1 MKKLSFINKILFLI
15 NNVFAILL
23 ILSLALPY
31 IPPTVFPTVSV
42 LSLTVPILIF
52 VNLAFVIYWLLG
64 LKKQLF
70 LSLIC
75 LFIGFNFFNS
85 LYKFKGQTIV
95 SSNKLKVMSYN
106 VRMFNIYKWIDN
118 PNLIDEM
125 TDFIKVENPDILCL
139 QEYHDSKKINFNYP
153 YKYIKI
159 TQQKQGFGQAIFSKY
174 PIVKSGSLNFKK
186 TINNAIFIDIV
197 KNEDT
202 LRVYNVHL
210 ESLKLKPSDERF
222 NKKSSEKL
230 LKRIGSTFANQ
241 QNQIDLLKKSINA
254 CTYKKI
260 ICGDLNNT
268 AFSWAYH
275 QLSNELNDSFKL
287 VGNGFGTTYKLF
299 KIPLRIDFIF
309 TDKSISVDGFKNY
322 LEKYSDHYPIMATIE
337 F

>member
-15 NNVFAILL
+15 NNAFAILL

-153 YKYIKI
+153 YFY
-159 TQQKQGFGQAIFSKY
+159 
-174 PIVKSGSLNFKK
+174 
-186 TINNAIFIDIV
+186 
-197 KNEDT
+197 
-202 LRVYNVHL
+202 
-210 ESLKLKPSDERF
+210 
-222 NKKSSEKL
+222 
-230 LKRIGSTFANQ
+230 
-241 QNQIDLLKKSINA
+241 
-254 CTYKKI
+254 
-260 ICGDLNNT
+260 
-268 AFSWAYH
+268 
-275 QLSNELNDSFKL
+275 
-287 VGNGFGTTYKLF
+287 
-299 KIPLRIDFIF
+299 
-309 TDKSISVDGFKNY
+309 
-322 LEKYSDHYPIMATIE
+322 
-337 F
+337 